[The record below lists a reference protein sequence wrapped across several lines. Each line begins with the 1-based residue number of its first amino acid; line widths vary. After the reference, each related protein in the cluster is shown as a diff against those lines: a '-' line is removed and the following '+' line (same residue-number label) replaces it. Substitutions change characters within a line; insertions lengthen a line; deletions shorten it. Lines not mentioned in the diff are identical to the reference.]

1 MTFLNRKDTMLVRW
15 FPQRAAVGY
24 SRWTDRSIHLCFKT
38 PRATF
43 TARGSSV
50 MRPYRYPTG
59 EMSFVRLVPSDVAPS
74 LDRTSLPHA
83 CAWVRAHVQ
92 HDSLRSPAP
101 HRPHVSLSEA
111 LPSA

>member
-1 MTFLNRKDTMLVRW
+1 VHVLRLLDRLDTMLVRW

-50 MRPYRYPTG
+50 MRPLSWVSDERDHPL
-59 EMSFVRLVPSDVAPS
+59 VRLVTSDVAPS
-74 LDRTSLPHA
+74 LTGHRSLTLA
-83 CAWVRAHVQ
+83 RGF
-92 HDSLRSPAP
+92 
-101 HRPHVSLSEA
+101 
-111 LPSA
+111 